1 MLRSRTIIIS
11 VNKKTGDTFDAI
23 LQIPLKLISDAK
35 ISNDGWWSFIGPRGK
50 SKFKFNENKSLK
62 TLDSQFIDEESTW
75 DIPIRVVSSGDF
87 SEILITLNKPYNLTD
102 MQFDQRIT
110 EIESAI
116 DIMKTILES
125 S

>member
-62 TLDSQFIDEESTW
+62 TLDSQFIYEESTW
-75 DIPIRVVSSGDF
+75 NIPIRVVPSGDF

-116 DIMKTILES
+116 DIMKFILES
-125 S
+125 N